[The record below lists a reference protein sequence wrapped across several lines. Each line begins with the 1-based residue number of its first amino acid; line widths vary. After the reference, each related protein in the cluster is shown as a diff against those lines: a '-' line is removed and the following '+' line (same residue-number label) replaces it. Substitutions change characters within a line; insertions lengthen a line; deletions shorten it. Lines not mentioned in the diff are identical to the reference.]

1 MKFIILLFICFSL
14 TAQNKNNFI
23 IRGNCT
29 NCPNK
34 YLFINYENKK
44 DSCLVKD
51 NKFILNGSIS
61 KSISIA
67 SFSYSNMPCAMKNDF
82 YIENT
87 EIYINLNVEEK
98 VLKDFKIN
106 IFDVTKQ
113 KGGLTAEIQSDFYN
127 FEINHKDDKDWKFK
141 LYNKVDLIATKYPKN
156 IFLGDIL
163 SKLSW
168 DKTLDKE
175 KLKLIYKKID
185 QKSQDE
191 NSLKIINQ
199 NLYPEKFIN
208 INDAVFDFELPDQDD
223 KLFNTKNLNGK
234 YYLIDF
240 WASWCSPC
248 RKSFPDLSNLYKKY
262 NHGFEV
268 ITISIDKDIEK
279 WKIILKKENINF
291 INLIENKGFF
301 GEITKKYKVNF
312 IPSNFLINP
321 EGKIVAKNISN
332 DDLDSFLIKNLK

>member
-98 VLKDFKIN
+98 VLKEKGWKHIS
-106 IFDVTKQ
+106 VTDDGRHDPTFVEQ
-113 KGGLTAEIQSDFYN
+113 KVQEILQ
-127 FEINHKDDKDWKFK
+127 
-141 LYNKVDLIATKYPKN
+141 L
-156 IFLGDIL
+156 
-163 SKLSW
+163 
-168 DKTLDKE
+168 
-175 KLKLIYKKID
+175 ID
-185 QKSQDE
+185 QD
-191 NSLKIINQ
+191 
-199 NLYPEKFIN
+199 
-208 INDAVFDFELPDQDD
+208 
-223 KLFNTKNLNGK
+223 
-234 YYLIDF
+234 
-240 WASWCSPC
+240 W
-248 RKSFPDLSNLYKKY
+248 
-262 NHGFEV
+262 
-268 ITISIDKDIEK
+268 
-279 WKIILKKENINF
+279 
-291 INLIENKGFF
+291 
-301 GEITKKYKVNF
+301 
-312 IPSNFLINP
+312 
-321 EGKIVAKNISN
+321 EGKKVI
-332 DDLDSFLIKNLK
+332 